1 MSASIGTP
9 LPPETMERV
18 VEVIEALPHNA
29 KLGIRAAEIARGR
42 CVTYIDYRAEL
53 VGDPSRN
60 VLHGGVVTALI
71 DTTAGAAVY
80 SCLSGDTPL
89 ATLDMRIDYLKP
101 TESDRRLHANAEVR
115 HLTRR
120 VGFVC
125 AFAYQDDPDNR
136 VAICNAVYM
145 IGSLGL
151 SIRKA

>member
-9 LPPETMERV
+9 LPLETLERV

-29 KLGIRAAEIARGR
+29 KLGMRAADIARGR

-101 TESDRRLHANAEVR
+101 TESDRRLHANARGPPSYPAGGVR
-115 HLTRR
+115 LRVRLPGRPRQSGRDLQRR
-120 VGFVC
+120 HT
-125 AFAYQDDPDNR
+125 
-136 VAICNAVYM
+136 
-145 IGSLGL
+145 
-151 SIRKA
+151 